1 MTDMAK
7 ADQPRVLILD
17 DERDMCGFVAD
28 VGDDQGFNAQW
39 CDNFEDFACRYSID
53 LRGIFLDLAMPG
65 VDGVEIIRFL
75 GDNNAKAHLVLMS
88 GHDIHLLEAAR
99 RLAESRGLKV
109 AGVLHK
115 PFELSALIGMY
126 DQLAT
131 IAAPQR
137 PATAIKQDGRY
148 VPTASD
154 LDAALVAGHI
164 IPFYQPKFSVST
176 RTITGVEVLARWRHP
191 DHGLVGPDRFIPL
204 AEKEGMIERLTDQ
217 IIDQSLVQGR
227 FWMDQGRSLKLAL
240 NLSALALRHLDL
252 PEDLL
257 RRVEGRGLSPEQIVL
272 EITESALASDFS
284 ASLDILTRLRMR
296 RFALSIDDFG
306 TGYSSLKQLQHGPFT
321 ELKIDQSFI
330 AKALEEEGSLAIV
343 ESSVQLGHRM
353 GLKVVAEGI
362 ETEPQMELIRHLG
375 CDEAQG
381 YLLGRPVPASDFS
394 R

>member
-1 MTDMAK
+1 MTDLAK

-17 DERDMCGFVAD
+17 DERDMCEFVAD

-65 VDGVEIIRFL
+65 VDGIEIIRFL
-75 GDNNAKAHLVLMS
+75 GDNNSKAHLVLMS

-115 PFELSALIGMY
+115 PFELSALVGLY
-126 DQLAT
+126 DQLAAIT
-131 IAAPQR
+131 APQCPTTSAR
-137 PATAIKQDGRY
+137 PGSQY

-154 LDAALVAGHI
+154 LDAALAAGHI
-164 IPFYQPKFSVST
+164 IPFYQPKLSVST
-176 RTITGVEVLARWRHP
+176 RAITGVEVLARWRHP
-191 DHGLVGPDRFIPL
+191 DHGLVGPDYFIPL
-204 AEKEGMIERLTDQ
+204 AEKEGLIERLTDQ

-227 FWMDQGRSLKLAL
+227 IWLDQGRPLKLAL
-240 NLSALALRHLDL
+240 NLSALSLRHLDL

-343 ESSVQLGHRM
+343 ESSVQLGRRM

-362 ETEPQMELIRHLG
+362 ETEQQMDLIRHLG

-381 YLLGRPVPASDFS
+381 YLLGRPVAANDFP